1 MSNTI
6 EGFRLDSLEVH
17 FGRTIKT
24 GEYENCRADLKI
36 GGVLTTQQDISEIS
50 AQLFQQLDKQV
61 SAQLNRVVNGS
72 QDTNPGPTENKQS
85 GKPGE
90 KTSDSEPNPS
100 DNGMKY
106 ATEKQLKKIYAVGY
120 NHKLTKDEIVQQL
133 EERFGTAEIVD
144 KVPRADASDFIQ
156 ELEMVSA

>member
-1 MSNTI
+1 MSKI
-6 EGFRLDSLEVH
+6 EGFRIDSIEAH

-72 QDTNPGPTENKQS
+72 QNPNPQSSGSKQP
-85 GKPGE
+85 GNTGE
-90 KTSDSEPNPS
+90 KKSDPKPNPS

-156 ELEMVSA
+156 ELEMVTA